1 MKCDSLLP
9 GMEDGSEACY
19 QIDCSKSNLSTLL
32 SSRSKA
38 SVLAVNSGEQEVIGT
53 KPRDGS
59 FGACFHEMCKSAI
72 GMDYG
77 EEGVEKKR
85 DWALCSRP
93 GRRLWITTVEVNE
106 GDEVVPKVDVVA
118 TLRPDLP
125 WPTTPTILG
134 YPESCFEFKS
144 NSDRIKRMQKRFE
157 FGTLT
162 PFGDDDR
169 MCLSVSQKSVA
180 IVDVAR
186 ATVAEWFPLREPE
199 TIARGNFA
207 SGFSDFAVSGRSV
220 FLSH

>member
-1 MKCDSLLP
+1 MAHL
-9 GMEDGSEACY
+9 
-19 QIDCSKSNLSTLL
+19 
-32 SSRSKA
+32 SRSPDTT
-38 SVLAVNSGEQEVIGT
+38 EVVTPDNI
-53 KPRDGS
+53 RAGS
-59 FGACFHEMCKSAI
+59 IQSNKSGACVKMWQNDKIS
-72 GMDYG
+72 G
-77 EEGVEKKR
+77 
-85 DWALCSRP
+85 W
-93 GRRLWITTVEVNE
+93 
-106 GDEVVPKVDVVA
+106 VPKVDVVA

-162 PFGDDDR
+162 PFGDDNR
-169 MCLSVSQKSVA
+169 MCLSVAQKSVA

-207 SGFSDFAVSGRSV
+207 SSMQVMPQNQ
-220 FLSH
+220 

>member
-1 MKCDSLLP
+1 MLSRDVQICDW
-9 GMEDGSEACY
+9 
-19 QIDCSKSNLSTLL
+19 
-32 SSRSKA
+32 
-38 SVLAVNSGEQEVIGT
+38 
-53 KPRDGS
+53 
-59 FGACFHEMCKSAI
+59 
-72 GMDYG
+72 YG
-77 EEGVEKKR
+77 LTEKKEWKGNR

-220 FLSH
+220 FFLTKSATEPTIEAESSVVRLSGASRSRAMKIRRSEGGSRIM